1 MLLYYKDISA
11 FLKMER
17 WNRLFLGWENR
28 GPLVKVQFENSLK
41 TENGTDELKLPL
53 LRKVKLN
60 HALAKNDQQFIHEII
75 VLDL

>member
-17 WNRLFLGWENR
+17 WNRLFQGWENWR
-28 GPLVKVQFENSLK
+28 PLVKVQFENSLK
-41 TENGTDELKLPL
+41 TENGTDELNLPL
-53 LRKVKLN
+53 LRKDKLIN
-60 HALAKNDQQFIHEII
+60 ALAKNDQQAIHEII